1 MTDPDTDTEA
11 NEQRTVEQSD
21 QEATVPDS
29 ERAPTV
35 DATAD
40 GGAAAEEPS
49 TTDPAPEAGEAD
61 QGRTTGERLAWLV
74 QVAALVILCLLALV
88 ATFRAYFSASTA
100 IRVWIS
106 ADFVS
111 VFQTAFNLLVLIA
124 SVYGISVLVR
134 RLS

>member
-1 MTDPDTDTEA
+1 MNDNTETDA
-11 NEQRTVEQSD
+11 SEQTAVEQSD
-21 QEATVPDS
+21 ESGTARDGESV
-29 ERAPTV
+29 ATV
-35 DATAD
+35 DAATD
-40 GGAAAEEPS
+40 RGATAEEPS
-49 TTDPAPEAGEAD
+49 AVDSVSDAGESE

-88 ATFRAYFSASTA
+88 ATFRVYFAASTA

-106 ADFVS
+106 DDFVS
-111 VFQTAFNLLVLIA
+111 VFQVAFNLLVLVA